1 MLDDLEVFI
10 VSLAFRDAASE
21 RPWQERA
28 VLKSETLFRGRLVAD
43 HFEAESDD
51 DEDYLPLGKDDNFV
65 VLFDLTRCETADKAA
80 KALARLKSYLHR
92 SSNRRPATG
101 RYVGDSPSP
110 TPERDPKSRTRSS
123 RAWCPCSL
131 GSPSRI
137 S

>member
-80 KALARLKSYLHR
+80 KALAEVEIFTST
-92 SSNRRPATG
+92 RPRTDAVQLDGLWAT
-101 RYVGDSPSP
+101 SPV
-110 TPERDPKSRTRSS
+110 TPEREVK
-123 RAWCPCSL
+123 
-131 GSPSRI
+131 
-137 S
+137 